1 MSKECSENY
10 AKLLRNL
17 KWEAMG
23 NRIIDNILVIGGGNL
38 QIASMML
45 KDTGAFIIVID
56 PKVFEVQELQSLF
69 LSKETVSLVS
79 REVSPNYR
87 LQLIPRKLKCV
98 PQSILEREYDLIFID
113 VSEVYKSFFDKE
125 NFEIIQKL
133 NSPTIMYLPHSVH
146 FESLFKHP
154 LG

>member
-1 MSKECSENY
+1 
-10 AKLLRNL
+10 
-17 KWEAMG
+17 MG
-23 NRIIDNILVIGGGNL
+23 NRVIDNILIVGGANL

-45 KDTGAFIIVID
+45 KDTDAFITVVD
-56 PKVFEVQELQSLF
+56 PKVFEVQELQNLF
-69 LSKETVSLVS
+69 LSKETLSLVS
-79 REVSPNYR
+79 REISPAYR
-87 LQLIPRKLKCV
+87 LQLVPKKLKCA
-98 PQSILEREYDLIFID
+98 PQSILDREYDLIFID

-154 LG
+154 PRIDDIRIIYPRGNIVAFNIP